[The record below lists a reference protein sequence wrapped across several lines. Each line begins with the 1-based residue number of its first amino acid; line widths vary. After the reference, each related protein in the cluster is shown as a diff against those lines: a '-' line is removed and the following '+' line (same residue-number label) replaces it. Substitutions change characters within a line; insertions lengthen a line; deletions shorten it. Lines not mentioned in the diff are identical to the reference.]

1 MFRLIALDLDGTL
14 LDDNKVISDKNVI
27 MINKLIQQ
35 GYKIIIA
42 TGRGYFS
49 AKNLVKSIGNNL
61 TILANNG
68 NIIRNTSDD
77 KTIYTRFM
85 DSDTIKEI
93 LIEGEKLHLYPII
106 HVDYYKDGYD
116 MIIEEDKNN
125 ESIDKYIYKYLN
137 RCKVVN
143 KEALYNLDRVLALV
157 YPGDRKTLT
166 DFECLISNKYP
177 DKYSSHILN
186 NIQVA
191 EAMFEIMNPLSSKW
205 ISIMEYCKNLGI
217 ESREVIAIG
226 DDNNDMDMIL
236 NAGLGIAMKN
246 GSALVKESADI
257 ITNLD
262 NNNSGV
268 ADILKEILDW

>member
-1 MFRLIALDLDGTL
+1 LFRLIALDLDGTL
-14 LDDNKVISDKNVI
+14 LDDNKVISNENI
-27 MINKLIQQ
+27 IIINKLIQQ

-49 AKNLVKSIGNNL
+49 AKNLIKGIGNNL

-77 KTIYTRFM
+77 KTIYSRFM
-85 DSDTIKEI
+85 DKDNIKEI
-93 LIEGEKLHLYPII
+93 LVEGEKLHLNPII
-106 HVDYYKDGYD
+106 HVDYYKDGFD
-116 MIIEEDKNN
+116 MITEENKNN
-125 ESIDKYIYKYLN
+125 ESIDKYISKYIN

-143 KEALYNLDRVLALV
+143 KEALYDLDRVLTLV
-157 YPGDRKTLT
+157 YPGDRKTINE
-166 DFECLISNKYP
+166 FYCLIKEKYP

-191 EAMFEIMNPLSSKW
+191 EAMFEIMNPLSNKW
-205 ISIMEYCKNLGI
+205 ISIMEYCKSIGI

-226 DDNNDMDMIL
+226 DDNNDLDMIS

-246 GSALVKESADI
+246 GSILVKESADI
-257 ITNLD
+257 ITDLD
-262 NNNSGV
+262 NNKSGV
-268 ADILKEILDW
+268 ASILKEILDC